1 MKYLPVGLD
10 LRGRICIVVG
20 GGPVGARK
28 ISNLLKAGAR
38 VTLVSPAATDGIVQQ
53 VDNGEFR
60 WTRRLY
66 RPDDLDEAALVVAAT
81 DDLALNSR
89 IAADA
94 QARGI
99 LVCDASSAS
108 RSQVI
113 FGALHESGGV
123 MVAVFT
129 DGRNPSRAR
138 RVRDAIAGVE
148 EQWKDPKEE

>member
-38 VTLVSPAATDGIVQQ
+38 VTLVSPAATEGIVQQ
-53 VDNGEFR
+53 VDNGELR
-60 WTRRLY
+60 WRRRLY
-66 RPDDLDEAALVVAAT
+66 RTDDLDGAALVVAAT
-81 DDLALNSR
+81 DDPALNSC
-89 IAADA
+89 IVADA
-94 QARGI
+94 QARRI
-99 LVCDASSAS
+99 LVCDASSAA

-123 MVAVFT
+123 TVAVFT
-129 DGRNPSRAR
+129 DGRNPSLAR
-138 RVRDAIAGVE
+138 KARDAIAGME
-148 EQWKDPKEE
+148 EQWKDQGEK